1 MARLMRPGIS
11 RWLLGLLASA
21 ALVAAVSGL
30 VALLEPAIPPLY
42 LLVLYV
48 LVVLAVAIV
57 WGTPLAAVAS
67 VLSAAVFAYLFV
79 PPDRR

>member
-1 MARLMRPGIS
+1 MARLTRPGIS

-21 ALVAAVSGL
+21 GMVAAVSGL
-30 VALLEPAIPPLY
+30 VALLEPYIPPLY

-57 WGTPLAAVAS
+57 WGTPLAATRPATHS
-67 VLSAAVFAYLFV
+67 GG
-79 PPDRR
+79 